1 MALPKSSSLGAKRPL
16 EPGTSVGGSLTHGPS
31 VALRLPLP
39 LAKAF
44 QTSNTVIASAAKQSI
59 RQLAGPDGLLRR
71 LRLLAMTVEDGGCE
85 RAPPA
90 SGGRGKTTPAASAT
104 RSAGLLVAL
113 LAAGLP
119 LAACKLVKNEPPQ
132 VASAA
137 EAGSVAT
144 SFDNPAFDPEKKVE
158 EIWQP
163 KLLPYLHGKAGP
175 FAEVRQAVQSNPDEA
190 GKRFGYRAV
199 ESMPW
204 TVAATIEGKITAAD
218 TGTRAATIDVDAD
231 GDGTADLTVQIGPVF
246 KGTALRDS
254 LDFISFNSFANQIE
268 YAKFGKALNAHIYDT
283 TLAALPRDKL
293 VGRTVT
299 LLGVFTLDDPKTKP
313 LVTPAELGLGEA
325 TP

>member
-1 MALPKSSSLGAKRPL
+1 MA
-16 EPGTSVGGSLTHGPS
+16 PS
-31 VALRLPLP
+31 
-39 LAKAF
+39 
-44 QTSNTVIASAAKQSI
+44 
-59 RQLAGPDGLLRR
+59 RR
-71 LRLLAMTVEDGGCE
+71 LAI
-85 RAPPA
+85 AI
-90 SGGRGKTTPAASAT
+90 
-104 RSAGLLVAL
+104 

-137 EAGSVAT
+137 ASGSVAT
-144 SFDNPAFDPEKKVE
+144 SFDNPAFDPEKTVQ

-175 FAEVRQAVQSNPDEA
+175 FAEVRQAVQSSPDEA

-199 ESMPW
+199 GSMPW

-218 TGTRAATIDVDAD
+218 TDTRAATIEVDAD

-254 LDFISFNSFANQIE
+254 IDFISFNSFANQIE
-268 YAKFGKALNAHIYDT
+268 YAKFGKTLNAHIYDT

-293 VGRTVT
+293 VGRKVT
-299 LLGVFTLDDPKTKP
+299 LLAVFTLDDPKAKP
-313 LVTPAELGLGEA
+313 LVTPAELSLKA
-325 TP
+325 AP